1 MCVLRAKNPTRESS
15 NIAREHIEMDDP
27 IASIT
32 REQVTTVILSK
43 FGFYPKNEQVDAI
56 MTLAQDQ
63 KDLIFIAK
71 TGFGKSIIFQ
81 AMPLMFS
88 CLKIALI
95 IMPLKTLE
103 AQQCKKLSVIEG
115 CKPFVLDGDSNNSS
129 NLKLIRE
136 NNYTHGVYSNYD

>member
-1 MCVLRAKNPTRESS
+1 
-15 NIAREHIEMDDP
+15 
-27 IASIT
+27 
-32 REQVTTVILSK
+32 
-43 FGFYPKNEQVDAI
+43 
-56 MTLAQDQ
+56 MT
-63 KDLIFIAK
+63 
-71 TGFGKSIIFQ
+71 Q